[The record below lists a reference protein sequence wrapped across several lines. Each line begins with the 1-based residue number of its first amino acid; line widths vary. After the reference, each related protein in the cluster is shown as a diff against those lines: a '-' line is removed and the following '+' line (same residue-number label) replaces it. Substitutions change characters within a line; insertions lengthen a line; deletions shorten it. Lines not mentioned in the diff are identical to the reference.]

1 MSRDIDQFNAVINME
16 LKKNDEWL
24 YKNRLLINYS
34 KTKFLLFNITAK
46 KNEFIVKTNGFVI
59 EQSENI
65 KYLGVVLDDKLNWKA
80 HLKHFKSKLSRSCFV
95 ISKLRYYLDTNA
107 LKMVYY
113 SVFYPKVQYCIS
125 T

>member
-46 KNEFIVKTNGFVI
+46 KNEFSVKTNGFVI

-65 KYLGVVLDDKLNWKA
+65 KNLGVVLDDKLNWKA
-80 HLKHFKSKLSRSCFV
+80 HLKHFKSKLSRV
-95 ISKLRYYLDTNA
+95 VL
-107 LKMVYY
+107 
-113 SVFYPKVQYCIS
+113 
-125 T
+125 

>member
-46 KNEFIVKTNGFVI
+46 KNEFSVKTNGFVI
-59 EQSENI
+59 EQSEKTKN
-65 KYLGVVLDDKLNWKA
+65 LSVVSNVKLN
-80 HLKHFKSKLSRSCFV
+80 
-95 ISKLRYYLDTNA
+95 
-107 LKMVYY
+107 
-113 SVFYPKVQYCIS
+113 
-125 T
+125 

>member
-46 KNEFIVKTNGFVI
+46 KN
-59 EQSENI
+59 
-65 KYLGVVLDDKLNWKA
+65 
-80 HLKHFKSKLSRSCFV
+80 
-95 ISKLRYYLDTNA
+95 
-107 LKMVYY
+107 
-113 SVFYPKVQYCIS
+113 
-125 T
+125 